1 MLRTQKKVT
10 NRKKPQS
17 SPSTVSKSKGAKFDN
32 NNDKVNSNAVHI
44 IKNGKPDDVGPKK
57 IQGHHNQAIDHGKA
71 PSNTKVDHPSAAAP
85 FKLGDKKLERSNSF
99 FLTRKLSKLYDSL
112 THSRESLKGTNDT
125 KSTAAAATNDSDQK
139 TPFKFIRSVS
149 LATISLKKDYR
160 NSMRKPRLE
169 QLSEE
174 DHSIN
179 VPLSNAKRKMD
190 RKKSSTASM
199 DSLSSEKSSIIST
212 FKRTFSLTPSRRKS
226 SNPKWS
232 ASLMNL
238 QQIDV
243 MISYEDLSFID
254 YDKFNTY
261 EENLMTKIKS
271 SNQIDANRS
280 NAAADQFPGVKMRS
294 HPNAALQPQQHQ
306 KQQRRRH
313 STIVQRSSMQ
323 ANDEYTTDNW
333 LNGNSK
339 RWSNPCIGPN
349 TDCIGAFPFAPSDA
363 SRSVKV
369 HPAINIDEC
378 DYGADKPQSIDVLWN
393 SRNPA
398 ITAHSVD
405 DLMNM
410 ANEHENNNGNPNDLE
425 LLQVVS
431 RSNTIQCSFA
441 HFALFSFCFVLFS
454 NEITYLRFNP
464 YLQVWVSV

>member
-17 SPSTVSKSKGAKFDN
+17 TSSSTVNKSKGTKFDN
-32 NNDKVNSNAVHI
+32 NIDKVDSNAVHI
-44 IKNGKPDDVGPKK
+44 IKRGKTDEQN
-57 IQGHHNQAIDHGKA
+57 IQGHHNNNNQISDRAKS
-71 PSNTKVDHPSAAAP
+71 PLTTKNAHPPGAS

-112 THSRESLKGTNDT
+112 THSGESHKETHDGSARAATT
-125 KSTAAAATNDSDQK
+125 APSAAAAAVVTDANKTN

-174 DHSIN
+174 DQSMHA
-179 VPLSNAKRKMD
+179 PLSNAKRKKD

-199 DSLSSEKSSIIST
+199 DSLSSEKSSIMST

-226 SNPKWS
+226 ANPKWS

-271 SNQIDANRS
+271 SNQIDVNRS
-280 NAAADQFPGVKMRS
+280 NAADQFPGVKMRS
-294 HPNAALQPQQHQ
+294 HANTTLRQQNQQQPQQ
-306 KQQRRRH
+306 RRH

-323 ANDEYTTDNW
+323 ANDEYTTENW

-349 TDCIGAFPFAPSDA
+349 TDCISAFPFVSSCASVAA
-363 SRSVKV
+363 SRSGKV
-369 HPAINIDEC
+369 HPAIDCDEC
-378 DYGADKPQSIDVLWN
+378 DYGGSKPQSFEMPGN
-393 SRNPA
+393 SRNP
-398 ITAHSVD
+398 AHSVD
-405 DLMNM
+405 DLMNTV
-410 ANEHENNNGNPNDLE
+410 NEHEHNQGNPDDLQ
-425 LLQVVS
+425 LLQMVS
-431 RSNTIQCSFA
+431 ESICSFRI
-441 HFALFSFCFVLFS
+441 LFL
-454 NEITYLRFNP
+454 
-464 YLQVWVSV
+464 